1 MEQNQNPIA
10 RWLDTAT
17 AGIRFQ
23 PDRKAVKE
31 ELAAHLEDKTADF
44 QCIFPNMTREEAE
57 DRALDQMGGEDS
69 LGNRYISMERRMDRT
84 EHLTD
89 EEWRYRMGSIW
100 YQPLNRRARWSVC
113 C

>member
-44 QCIFPNMTREEAE
+44 QRIFPNMTREEAE
-57 DRALDQMGGEDS
+57 DRALDQMGG
-69 LGNRYISMERRMDRT
+69 RT
-84 EHLTD
+84 AWAT
-89 EEWRYRMGSIW
+89 
-100 YQPLNRRARWSVC
+100 ATSVWNDGWIGRSP
-113 C
+113 